1 MAPLPPFA
9 ELAGAPDGPLDVIAL
24 ALAAEFRQV
33 DATTAMQTLDAL
45 GMQVSNAILSSVT
58 GESPMTPDA
67 ETELRICA
75 EVLHGR
81 HGFTGNRERYD
92 DPGNSMLDV
101 VLEARRGLPIL
112 LSVVYVE
119 VARRAG
125 VGLAGVGLS
134 GHFVVG
140 HFGADPPLL
149 ADPFAGGALLGIE
162 PEPALVRPWRS
173 REIAMRMLNNLVGS
187 YQRRGDVG
195 AAIRAAQMRLE
206 LPAPPA
212 LRDVLRVELGALQA
226 RLN

>member
-1 MAPLPPFA
+1 MALLPPFA

-33 DATTAMQTLDAL
+33 DAAAALRTLDAL
-45 GMQVSNAILSSVT
+45 GAQLAHAIVSSVT

-67 ETELRICA
+67 RTELRACA
-75 EVLHGR
+75 EVLHGAN
-81 HGFTGNRERYD
+81 GFTGDRERYD
-92 DPGNSMLDV
+92 APGNSMLDV
-101 VLEARRGLPIL
+101 VLATRRGLPIL

-125 VGLAGVGLS
+125 VGLAGVGLA
-134 GHFVVG
+134 GHFVVA
-140 HFGADPPLL
+140 HFGADPPLV
-149 ADPFAGGALLGIE
+149 ADPFAGGAPVQIE
-162 PEPALVRPWRS
+162 VPALVRPWRS

-187 YQRRGDVG
+187 YQRRGDLN
-195 AAIRAAQMRLE
+195 AAIRAAQMRLQ

-212 LRDVLRVELGALQA
+212 LRDTLRAELLALQA

>member
-33 DATTAMQTLDAL
+33 DAAAAMRTLDAL
-45 GMQVSNAILSSVT
+45 GAQLAQAIVSSVT
-58 GESPMTPDA
+58 GESPMTVDA
-67 ETELRICA
+67 ETELRACA
-75 EVLHGR
+75 EVLHGA
-81 HGFTGNRERYD
+81 HGFIGDRERYD
-92 DPGNSMLDV
+92 APGNSMLDV
-101 VLEARRGLPIL
+101 VLATRRGLPLL

-149 ADPFAGGALLGIE
+149 ADPFAGGVPLRIE
-162 PEPALVRPWRS
+162 VAPALVRPWRS
-173 REIAMRMLNNLVGS
+173 REIAMRMLNNLVAS
-187 YQRRGDVG
+187 YQRRGDLH
-195 AAIRAAQMRLE
+195 AAIRAAQMRLQ

-212 LRDVLRVELGALQA
+212 LRDTLRSELVALQA